1 MDRLLTGCFAPQ
13 WGRLFRSRLFLRATA
28 PGNTRLPNRSDRFYV
43 GGSSVEAW
51 MSEEA
56 LAAFPDRHSQ
66 TARRLFDY
74 QKARDGLPAMAEHAP
89 KLAAWKPGGS
99 SQ

>member
-1 MDRLLTGCFAPQ
+1 MLSRN

-28 PGNTRLPNRSDRFYV
+28 PGNTRLPNRLIGSYV

-56 LAAFPDRHSQ
+56 LAAFPDRRTKPPADFWTIKSLYGMDQ
-66 TARRLFDY
+66 
-74 QKARDGLPAMAEHAP
+74 AMAEHAP
-89 KLAAWKPGGS
+89 KLAAGKPELALAMTAHRRI
-99 SQ
+99 